1 MDVILII
8 FYVKQPVLFVTR
20 VQICLKCICEM
31 QKLQQCEYV
40 SSLITEQSDIGHS
53 ISLKEAADDNRKD
66 VNI

>member
-1 MDVILII
+1 
-8 FYVKQPVLFVTR
+8 
-20 VQICLKCICEM
+20 M

-40 SSLITEQSDIGHS
+40 SSLITEQSDKGHS

>member
-1 MDVILII
+1 
-8 FYVKQPVLFVTR
+8 
-20 VQICLKCICEM
+20 M
-31 QKLQQCEYV
+31 QKMQQCEYV